1 MYTLFSGTASDIYQ
15 TADYL
20 DVFLV
25 DHLGWERR
33 YTIASGVGSRDRVY
47 RNAGGETIGLY
58 DDIYARFNAS
68 SGTLYN
74 YAYISHSDVDTT
86 SSGEMGGDEYSAN
99 FGGLNDQNNFWF
111 IGDKDFV
118 WVLTRNSVS
127 GTYFSSGV
135 GYVNTFYSSS
145 VDTYPVSVVGQNT
158 SSYDF
163 TNDRVKMYN
172 YANTPTFYHSADYSA
187 LVASGTV
194 QARDSSFFG
203 MSVVLI
209 NDNIGEYELRG
220 ELKGI
225 KQIGGSLLS
234 SQDIL
239 YGIQTV
245 ASGVYFVIKHE
256 SDENTFA
263 YGPYTQIIGV

>member
-20 DVFLV
+20 DTFLV
-25 DHLGWERR
+25 NSLGWERR

-47 RNAGGETIGLY
+47 KNAGGQTIGLY
-58 DDIYARFNAS
+58 DDIYARFNAN
-68 SGTLYN
+68 SGILYN

-99 FGGLNDQNNFWF
+99 FGGMSDNNNFWF
-111 IGDKDFV
+111 IANKDFV
-118 WVLTRNSVS
+118 WVLIKNSIS

-135 GYVNTFYSSS
+135 GYVDSFYSNS

-158 SSYDF
+158 STYDF
-163 TNDRVKMYN
+163 TNDRVRMYN
-172 YANTPTFYHSADYSA
+172 HVNTPTFYHSGDYSE
-187 LVASGTV
+187 LVSSGTV
-194 QARDSSFFG
+194 QSRDSSFFG
-203 MSVVLI
+203 MPVVLL
-209 NDNIGEYELRG
+209 NDNVGEYELRG

-225 KQIGGSLLS
+225 KQVGGSLLS
-234 SQDIL
+234 SEDIL

-245 ASGVYFVIKHE
+245 SSGVYFVIKHGSE
-256 SDENTFA
+256 TNTFA
-263 YGPYTQIIGV
+263 YGPYTQVIGV